1 LDGPVERKV
10 VETANL
16 DPVQEVLDVLADLQ
30 LKIGVGGV
38 PRDRIL
44 VALLPPP
51 ADPDKRG
58 QLKRQLDDLVP
69 ELLTRYETAGAL
81 PPAYELTRQG
91 WLRTRFAARVLE
103 TIKVFLDAF
112 RDHVTTGGTFQR
124 LEWGDLAA
132 HGSPIPTIT

>member
-1 LDGPVERKV
+1 M
-10 VETANL
+10 TS
-16 DPVQEVLDVLADLQ
+16 DPLQEILDVLADLQ

-58 QLKRQLDDLVP
+58 QLDDLVP
-69 ELLTRYETAGAL
+69 ELLLRYEPAGAL

-112 RDHVTTGGTFQR
+112 RDHVTAGGTLQR
-124 LEWGDLAA
+124 LEWADLAA
-132 HGSPIPTIT
+132 HGLTDSDYHLACRASRARARGN